1 MSFFNDDWNW
11 NEGRPGLVH
20 GPQVDYVYDRVKWYP
35 DDNKDVYSINKYSY
49 RSKEFEQNADLVF
62 SGCSMTYGEGVV
74 EQAIWGNLVGDAL
87 NLKSFNLG
95 ASGASVQFIINNL
108 FNYFKEFGNPKNL
121 LCLFPDFLRMEMY
134 SDGSHMYSAKDS
146 RKPDAEGDTIKGK
159 QNYHLLL
166 NADEEYSKI
175 SQQPYDANKIIPK
188 ELPFALS
195 LQYIKF
201 LEMYCF
207 EAGINLLWGTW
218 VEEQEDY
225 IINNNLG
232 FKNFVHLKNN
242 LWHQEIPDTRRV
254 LIHKNKNE
262 RDWCRDKGKPCSN
275 SEDCHALEKTIY
287 GKNFDFAF
295 DTDSSRLNSHYGH
308 YGAHVHIHWAESFIE
323 RLKKY
328 EHNIRN

>member
-1 MSFFNDDWNW
+1 MSFFNDVWNW
-11 NEGRPGLVH
+11 NEARNEIIG
-20 GPQVDYVYDRVKWYP
+20 GPNIEHVNNRIKWTP
-35 DDNKDVYSINKYSY
+35 EGKTELYSVNKYSY
-49 RSKEFEQNADLVF
+49 RSKEFEKNADLLF

-74 EQAIWGNLVGDAL
+74 EDGIWGNIVASRL
-87 NLKSFNLG
+87 NMQAFNLG
-95 ASGASVQFIINNL
+95 ASGASVQFIVNNL

-134 SDGSHMYSAKDS
+134 SDGAHMYSGKDS
-146 RKPDAEGDTIKGK
+146 RSPGAEGDHIRGK

-166 NADEEYSKI
+166 NINEEYAKI
-175 SQQPYDANKIIPK
+175 SKQPHDANEIIPK

-207 EAGINLLWGTW
+207 EAGINFLWGTW

-232 FKNFVHLKNN
+232 FKNFVYLKNN
-242 LWHQEIPDTRRV
+242 LWHQEVPDTRRV
-254 LIHKNKNE
+254 LIHKNKKE
-262 RDWCRDKGKPCSN
+262 RDWCRDKRKPCDS
-275 SEDCHALEKTIY
+275 SENCHELEKNKY

-295 DTDSSRLNSHYGH
+295 DTDAEKLNSHYGH
-308 YGAHVHIHWAESFIE
+308 YGAHIHIHWAESFIE
-323 RLKKY
+323 GLKIN
-328 EHNIRN
+328 EHNIRH